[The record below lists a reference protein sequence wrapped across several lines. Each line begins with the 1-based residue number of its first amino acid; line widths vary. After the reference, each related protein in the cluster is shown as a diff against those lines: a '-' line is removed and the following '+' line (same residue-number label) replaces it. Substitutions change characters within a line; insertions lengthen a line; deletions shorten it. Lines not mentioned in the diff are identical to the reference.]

1 MITSVYYEETVA
13 EETNAAFLNVVLTKM
28 GGETKYTFEQLLKE
42 QESFTYHF
50 KGDSMEP
57 FLNQKTDLVVIH
69 RPVAPLK
76 PYDVILYKRDN
87 GQYVLHRILK
97 CRAKDYLISGDNR
110 WFLESGITDRNVLGI
125 MTGVIRDGKMISVQ
139 ELTDPKYLFW
149 NCRLFWLRAVKLR
162 IKFLFRRRSK
172 RQKSH

>member
-1 MITSVYYEETVA
+1 MA
-13 EETNAAFLNVVLTKM
+13 EKADATLLNEVRAKM
-28 GGETKYTFEQLLKE
+28 GEKTKYSFEQLLKE

-57 FLNQKTDLVVIH
+57 FLNQKTDLVVIC

-76 PYDVILYKRDN
+76 PYDVILYKRDS

-110 WFLESGITDRNVLGI
+110 WFLESGITDRHVLGI
-125 MTGVIRDGKMISVQ
+125 LTGVIRDGKMISVE

-149 NCRLFWLRAVKLR
+149 NCKLFWLRAVKLR
-162 IKFLFRRRSK
+162 IKFLFRRLKNGK
-172 RQKSH
+172 RVIDHGRT